1 MKALKILAV
10 ILVMQFVIMNCWAE
24 ENKDYTIEKISD
36 SIYCIRA
43 LGSTPVNLLVY
54 PRTPGQYS
62 TPVYSC
68 SIFLSAALKEL
79 SKNYDIESITP
90 IVDFAQDS
98 AITSSLIVKV
108 KNK

>member
-10 ILVMQFVIMNCWAE
+10 ILAMQFSIMNCWAQ
-24 ENKDYTIEKISD
+24 ENKSYTIEKISD

-43 LGSTPVNLLVY
+43 LSSIPVNLLVY
-54 PRTPGQYS
+54 PGTPGQYS

-68 SIFLSAALKEL
+68 SSFLSAALKEL
-79 SKNYDIESITP
+79 SINYNIEWITP
-90 IVDFAQDS
+90 IVDCIEYS